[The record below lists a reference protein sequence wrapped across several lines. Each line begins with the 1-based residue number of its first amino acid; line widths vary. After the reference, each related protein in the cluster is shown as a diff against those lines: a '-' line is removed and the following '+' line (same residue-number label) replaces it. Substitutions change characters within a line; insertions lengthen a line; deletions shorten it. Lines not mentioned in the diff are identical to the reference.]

1 MCFVRF
7 LFHLLEV
14 AVCID
19 FAREKKMFL
28 TGFTHCKVGLW
39 KRCDLGLWRELPVN
53 YLCIEE
59 NRVKLA
65 ISVLKNRIIQLT
77 RVTGSGKSCFKVC
90 HCRNE
95 VPTAEFEGYSIW

>member
-28 TGFTHCKVGLW
+28 TGFAHCKVGLW
-39 KRCDLGLWRELPVN
+39 KSCELGL
-53 YLCIEE
+53 
-59 NRVKLA
+59 
-65 ISVLKNRIIQLT
+65 
-77 RVTGSGKSCFKVC
+77 
-90 HCRNE
+90 
-95 VPTAEFEGYSIW
+95 